1 MHMSVSEFVGP
12 KQTKKEISLNHL
24 KLSSN
29 QAKIK
34 FGNGGKKMKKGTYLN
49 DQELNCWSEG
59 LSLTDREFKAV
70 EKSVER
76 CFSQQLLCMSSLNAI
91 TDRVQSNT
99 STLGRSVCS
108 VNTSLNS
115 SVGKMN
121 AAFSLGLDRWVN
133 HQVSSIP
140 QKIVGHSSKS
150 EDLMSTLE
158 FIDLLR
164 TSEGMGQS
172 YDLEME
178 TFLDRNDVKLTER
191 HDRLV
196 PSGGEVG
203 IKNLVTP
210 SIEGP
215 TDAKVNR
222 VQKKI
227 NIAKVKQFI
236 DDSSGDEDFLPSK
249 KVSAQTKNISYSTK
263 SMRTSLSPTIHVHNG
278 QMSTPPIGESDLMLT
293 HSQHVIPRA
302 PSEDG
307 LDWLDELEPSQ
318 VSTPYIAHTK
328 SSASMDLDLSPVI
341 PDSRDK
347 RNRNIRYDSHSDFAT
362 PNLPLSS
369 VRRST
374 CKLRP
379 PKYSTPAVEHDS
391 YRNSGPVINET
402 PVKNDVGSIDLFE
415 DLSAHALFDDFS
427 TSGIECVGD
436 SKTSAS
442 VLSIAH
448 TNHME
453 TATDLPSSTSIDKLT
468 EHCDKHTEVIVL
480 SDTDADNEMDVD
492 VIKESDLEQ
501 DDNDSCTEED
511 GSSTLDN
518 ALRPATNPSESSIKS
533 KRNSTTSNDDSFLL
547 VRRKCRKRPR
557 ILQSPTSPND
567 SKVHSKLSPGS
578 KENVS
583 YSHAIQDVHVSP
595 STKCVLGRKKKLKV
609 TFEWDSSDDEF
620 ALPPSKRIAQSK
632 SGKSHAKPLL
642 RERSGNNRTGS
653 KKKNFPKNEFFEE
666 EAEWSSDDAP
676 RESGTDQSDLGDLNN
691 YDCEDSF
698 INDNSM
704 LTQLSPTRRVA
715 TSSKIS
721 NAQSNSNNF
730 YLQSLMSPEDRL
742 FAGKRRGCGSKY
754 RMVFSQRH
762 ELLNHYIN
770 KAGFKVADGGRTK
783 HKRKTTDEK
792 RHFDDDNGLFET
804 DSSNSEAEEVNVHYG
819 EEELSQ
825 SLGHETFSCPSVS
838 SVSESC
844 GQETPEEEGSVIKL
858 CTKRK
863 RKAAFLS
870 DSDMDTST
878 GVTESKTS
886 MKSFI
891 EQKTKSYFPK
901 TETDVI
907 NNFRRPT
914 STLGRTS
921 SDEVIISPSLL
932 VSCMDH
938 TCSSLHLQMHCIL

>member
-1 MHMSVSEFVGP
+1 MHLEVLP
-12 KQTKKEISLNHL
+12 IIS
-24 KLSSN
+24 
-29 QAKIK
+29 
-34 FGNGGKKMKKGTYLN
+34 
-49 DQELNCWSEG
+49 
-59 LSLTDREFKAV
+59 
-70 EKSVER
+70 
-76 CFSQQLLCMSSLNAI
+76 
-91 TDRVQSNT
+91 
-99 STLGRSVCS
+99 
-108 VNTSLNS
+108 
-115 SVGKMN
+115 
-121 AAFSLGLDRWVN
+121 
-133 HQVSSIP
+133 
-140 QKIVGHSSKS
+140 
-150 EDLMSTLE
+150 
-158 FIDLLR
+158 
-164 TSEGMGQS
+164 
-172 YDLEME
+172 
-178 TFLDRNDVKLTER
+178 
-191 HDRLV
+191 
-196 PSGGEVG
+196 
-203 IKNLVTP
+203 
-210 SIEGP
+210 
-215 TDAKVNR
+215 
-222 VQKKI
+222 
-227 NIAKVKQFI
+227 
-236 DDSSGDEDFLPSK
+236 
-249 KVSAQTKNISYSTK
+249 
-263 SMRTSLSPTIHVHNG
+263 
-278 QMSTPPIGESDLMLT
+278 
-293 HSQHVIPRA
+293 
-302 PSEDG
+302 
-307 LDWLDELEPSQ
+307 
-318 VSTPYIAHTK
+318 
-328 SSASMDLDLSPVI
+328 
-341 PDSRDK
+341 
-347 RNRNIRYDSHSDFAT
+347 RYDSHSDFAT

-369 VRRST
+369 VRRS
-374 CKLRP
+374 KLRP
-379 PKYSTPAVEHDS
+379 SKYSTPAVEHDS

-402 PVKNDVGSIDLFE
+402 PVKNDMGSIDLFE

-427 TSGIECVGD
+427 TSGIEGVGN

-442 VLSIAH
+442 VLSIVH

-453 TATDLPSSTSIDKLT
+453 TATDLPTSTSIDKLT
-468 EHCDKHTEVIVL
+468 EHCNKHTEVIVL

-511 GSSTLDN
+511 VSSTLVDN

-533 KRNSTTSNDDSFLL
+533 KRNSTTSNDDSFLQ
-547 VRRKCRKRPR
+547 VRRKCRKRPQ

-567 SKVHSKLSPGS
+567 SKVHNKLSPGS

-583 YSHAIQDVHVSP
+583 CTHAKEIHVSP
-595 STKCVLGRKKKLKV
+595 STKRVLGRKKKLKV

-620 ALPPSKRIAQSK
+620 ALPLSKRIAQSK

-642 RERSGNNRTGS
+642 RERSDNNPINRTGS
-653 KKKNFPKNEFFEE
+653 KKKNVTRNEFFEE

-715 TSSKIS
+715 KSSKIS

-754 RMVFSQRH
+754 RMVLSQRH

-783 HKRKTTDEK
+783 HKRKTSDEK

-825 SLGHETFSCPSVS
+825 SLGHETCSCPSVS

-844 GQETPEEEGSVIKL
+844 GQETPEEEGSVIKHR
-858 CTKRK
+858 TKRK
-863 RKAAFLS
+863 RKAGFLS

-878 GVTESKTS
+878 GATESKAI

-891 EQKTKSYFPK
+891 EQKTKPYSPK

-907 NNFRRPT
+907 NNFRGHT
-914 STLGRTS
+914 SNLGRTS

-932 VSCMDH
+932 VSCIDH
-938 TCSSLHLQMHCIL
+938 SSLHLQAHIIL